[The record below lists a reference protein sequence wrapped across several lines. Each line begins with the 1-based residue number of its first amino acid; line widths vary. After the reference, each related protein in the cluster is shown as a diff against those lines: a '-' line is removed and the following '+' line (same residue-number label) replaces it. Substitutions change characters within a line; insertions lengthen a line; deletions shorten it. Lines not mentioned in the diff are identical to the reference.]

1 MYSITRY
8 IFFFLTSGSECIF
21 KILLRREKGRRKE
34 HFSFFHVLEFD
45 RSKRKRYTYARRTV
59 STSLYRYFE
68 QAVTRKRPIFYI
80 DCYIFSDIPR
90 LSVTK
95 HWQFDDYLTF
105 NHRLATR
112 DPIFHFKIFLE
123 EKKRVTRLH
132 ELGHF
137 SLSISL
143 IDRKSFNVK
152 EDPFDMR
159 EFAIRENIFNRVHD
173 RLPVLHFLL
182 RGPFSSG
189 LGPRRAQ
196 RWM

>member
-1 MYSITRY
+1 M
-8 IFFFLTSGSECIF
+8 
-21 KILLRREKGRRKE
+21 
-34 HFSFFHVLEFD
+34 
-45 RSKRKRYTYARRTV
+45 YARRTV

-159 EFAIRENIFNRVHD
+159 EFATRIYSTAYTTV
-173 RLPVLHFLL
+173 FLFFTFFYGVPSRAAL
-182 RGPFSSG
+182 G
-189 LGPRRAQ
+189 LDEHNAGCEK
-196 RWM
+196 WTV